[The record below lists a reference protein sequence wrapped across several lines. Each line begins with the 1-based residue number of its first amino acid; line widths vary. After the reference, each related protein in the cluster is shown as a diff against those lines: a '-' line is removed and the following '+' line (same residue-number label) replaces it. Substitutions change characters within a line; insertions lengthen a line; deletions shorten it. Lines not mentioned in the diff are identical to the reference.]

1 MIHQRVRGLSLL
13 HCGAQ
18 AVGGLALFWLL
29 VLFFVLFSPVGLA
42 DLQRYTVYAL
52 LIFGGFLIYT
62 LRSNLWNQDLL
73 HLDSF
78 RCAQM
83 TLRQLIH
90 IAAPLFLFLVATK
103 DLGISRFFLFTYFGL
118 LAGSLFLTNR
128 RLPSLLAELC
138 FRGRR
143 QQKTL
148 LCGMPEDLARIRPWV
163 ERKTAFGMQVIGF
176 TALKPIAETQPGL
189 STWESIDDLEA
200 IIEREKINQVILTR
214 ALPPEELNLLSARC
228 DSVGSRLFV
237 VHDLEEQLGR
247 PVRFVRDEGFNFI
260 TLREEPLECPLNRLT
275 KRALDICIALPVV
288 IFVLPWVS
296 LLVWLAHR
304 LQSPGSLFFLQRRTG
319 LHNEHFSILKYR
331 TMHVEHRQEALQ
343 ATENDPRIFTL
354 GQMMRKLSVDELPQ
368 FVNVLRGD
376 MSVVGPRPHLFE
388 HDQIFA
394 KVTEAYRVR
403 ALVKP
408 GITGLAQVRGH
419 RGETKTD
426 ESVRA
431 RVASDVHYLEN
442 WSPMLD
448 LLIILRTAWQMIRPP
463 AGAR

>member
-1 MIHQRVRGLSLL
+1 MIHRQGQGLSLL
-13 HCGAQ
+13 HCGVQ
-18 AVGGLALFWLL
+18 AAGGLALFVLL
-29 VLFFVLFSPVGLA
+29 VLFFVASSSVGMV
-42 DLQRYTVYAL
+42 DLQHHIVYAL
-52 LIFGGFLIYT
+52 LILGGFLVYT

-103 DLGISRFFLFTYFGL
+103 DLGMSRFFLFTYFGL

-163 ERKTAFGMQVIGF
+163 RRKTAFGMQVIGF
-176 TALKPIAETQPGL
+176 TALKPIAETQPSL
-189 STWESIDDLEA
+189 PTWESIDDLEA

-214 ALPPEELNLLSARC
+214 ALPPQELNLLSARC

-247 PVRFVRDEGFNFI
+247 PVRFVRDEGLNFV

-275 KRALDICIALPVV
+275 KRALDICIAFPVV

-296 LLVWLAHR
+296 LLVWLAQR
-304 LQSPGSLFFLQRRTG
+304 LQSPGPLFFPQRRTG
-319 LHNEHFSILKYR
+319 LHNEHFPILKYR
-331 TMHVEHRQEALQ
+331 TMHVDHGQEAL
-343 ATENDPRIFTL
+343 ATESGPRIFAL
-354 GQMMRKLSVDELPQ
+354 GQVMRKLSLDELPQ

-388 HDQIFA
+388 HDQVFA
-394 KVTEAYRVR
+394 KITETYRGR
-403 ALVKP
+403 AFVKP

-419 RGETKTD
+419 HGETKTD

-448 LLIILRTAWQMIRPP
+448 LLIILRSAWQMIRPP